1 MLEHFIFKY
10 DMQNWKLMVWTGDNV
25 VGLIDVQDASMVLI
39 NKICDSIWILR
50 WIVFGK
56 QLVDLMNEMQWYVNF
71 IIRMLIL
78 FGNWYIKNC
87 MWTWYW
93 L

>member
-1 MLEHFIFKY
+1 
-10 DMQNWKLMVWTGDNV
+10 MVWNGDNV
-25 VGLIDVQDASMVLI
+25 VGLIDVLDASMVLI
-39 NKICDSIWILR
+39 NKIVDSIWILR

-78 FGNWYIKNC
+78 FGNWYI
-87 MWTWYW
+87 
-93 L
+93 